1 MDVSLPSLQISEDN
15 LKPSGRVMA
24 FSSEAAL
31 RTFSFFFFFL
41 LQAPELLRLPQV
53 TKKAFENRTVS
64 GKAVLEFF

>member
-31 RTFSFFFFFL
+31 KNIFFLFFL
-41 LQAPELLRLPQV
+41 LQAPELQRLPQV
-53 TKKAFENRTVS
+53 TKKTFETIQFQARQ
-64 GKAVLEFF
+64 F

>member
-31 RTFSFFFFFL
+31 KNIFFFFFI
-41 LQAPELLRLPQV
+41 
-53 TKKAFENRTVS
+53 TGT
-64 GKAVLEFF
+64 